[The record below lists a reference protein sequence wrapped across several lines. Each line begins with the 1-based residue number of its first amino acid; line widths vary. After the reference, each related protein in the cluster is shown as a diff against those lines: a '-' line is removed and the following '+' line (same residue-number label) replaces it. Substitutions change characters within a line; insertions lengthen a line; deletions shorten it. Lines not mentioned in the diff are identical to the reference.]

1 MRVNKRVNDN
11 GVNDIRVGIA
21 VDVGVEIRVD
31 IGTGSLR
38 ANGGMSAGTR
48 VRHGALALLLAVA
61 GAGPVTGAIAQPI
74 GGMAPEPV
82 NAQSLGH
89 ANAAAQGGEVGE
101 TTRMLLAVQRNGTQA
116 GQMLRVPGEQAA
128 LAYQRYLDSF
138 RHPIPE
144 RFVGQTSGAGIVGA
158 RAAINGTP

>member
-1 MRVNKRVNDN
+1 MRVNKWVSNIGRHSS
-11 GVNDIRVGIA
+11 A
-21 VDVGVEIRVD
+21 VDR
-31 IGTGSLR
+31 LR
-38 ANGGMSAGTR
+38 ANGGMSAGTSL
-48 VRHGALALLLAVA
+48 RHGALALLLTLA
-61 GAGPVTGAIAQPI
+61 GAGAVTGAIAQPI
-74 GGMAPEPV
+74 GGMAPEP
-82 NAQSLGH
+82 
-89 ANAAAQGGEVGE
+89 ANAPSLSHADAVTEGGDAGE

-158 RAAINGTP
+158 RAAISGTP